1 MAAAIGAT
9 WSSSPVWRGTMW
21 TVLALGLAANFVL
34 VASPLVGDNRYFVRL
49 EQLRDDP
56 QLSTVSIA
64 HRYLNEHVPSGRR
77 ALVVGDAAVFNLRVP
92 VLYSTCFDTCIL
104 EELVRDRSTAQRR
117 ARLAELRVSHI
128 YVNWAEIARYRQH
141 GNYGFTGYITPELVH
156 GELEVGQRLI
166 RSVAVPEL
174 DPQQGEVF
182 EVVSSTD
189 RP

>member
-1 MAAAIGAT
+1 
-9 WSSSPVWRGTMW
+9 MW
-21 TVLALGLAANFVL
+21 TVLALGAGRQLRHRSL
-34 VASPLVGDNRYFVRL
+34 HRWSETIGYFVRL

-56 QLSTVSIA
+56 QLTTVSIA
-64 HRYLNEHVPSGRR
+64 HRYLNEHVPPGRR

-104 EELVRDRSTAQRR
+104 EELARDRYAVQRR

-141 GNYGFTGYITPELVH
+141 GNYGFTDYITPELLH

-166 RSVAVPEL
+166 PQCRCSRAGSATGRSL
-174 DPQQGEVF
+174 
-182 EVVSSTD
+182 
-189 RP
+189 